1 MQLLLV
7 RNLKIHMSISITNI
21 SPFIES
27 SQDKMHPELEN
38 RISHA
43 VDDEKVELS
52 SKGVH
57 TCDEDQNENKMDV
70 TGNVDILAH
79 PATAQEELQL
89 LEEPKMVASTEARP
103 PDSGIDPVTIP
114 PETLVSPHEES
125 TVRPMGLLAVERAQ
139 DEMGKKVSS
148 ESSAT
153 FTDLETTP
161 AVESRVTDGS
171 CQDKSIKSPSETE
184 LSCPSAMDRS
194 KAHVSSSPP
203 RSSDLPSH
211 DMLQSYPSALSAPVG
226 NILPTT
232 YFSVTPKI
240 GMGKPAITKRKF
252 SPGRP
257 RSKQV
262 G

>member
-1 MQLLLV
+1 
-7 RNLKIHMSISITNI
+7 
-21 SPFIES
+21 
-27 SQDKMHPELEN
+27 MHPELEN

-43 VDDEKVELS
+43 VDNEKVEMS
-52 SKGVH
+52 SKVMH
-57 TCDEDQNENKMDV
+57 TCDENQNENKMDV
-70 TGNVDILAH
+70 MGNVDVLAH

-89 LEEPKMVASTEARP
+89 LEEPKMVASTEESRP
-103 PDSGIDPVTIP
+103 PNSMLDSVTVP
-114 PETLVSPHEES
+114 PAALVSPCEER
-125 TVRPMGLLAVERAQ
+125 TVCPMELLAAERVQ
-139 DEMGKKVSS
+139 EEMEKKVSS
-148 ESSAT
+148 ESSTA
-153 FTDLETTP
+153 FMDFETTP
-161 AVESRVTDGS
+161 AVENCVKNGL
-171 CQDKSIKSPSETE
+171 CQDKSIKLLSETE
-184 LSCPSAMDRS
+184 LLFPSAVDIS

-203 RSSDLPSH
+203 CSSDLPSH
-211 DMLQSYPSALSAPVG
+211 DMLHSYPSALSASVG